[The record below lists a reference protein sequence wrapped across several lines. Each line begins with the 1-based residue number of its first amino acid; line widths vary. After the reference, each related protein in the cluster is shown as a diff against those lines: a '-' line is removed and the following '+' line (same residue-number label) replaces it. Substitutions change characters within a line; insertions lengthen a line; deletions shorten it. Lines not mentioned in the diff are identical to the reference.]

1 MITLSRV
8 FHKNREAFKS
18 GKRYIVNRG
27 GTSSTKTFSILQ
39 LLTDIAR
46 KTELKIDVVGQT
58 VPHLKD
64 GVLTDMPHVCND
76 FGIVFE
82 NYYNKSDKVFKPKGS
97 MNFISIDKIG
107 KALGGR
113 RDILYINEANHIPW
127 AIVEQLMIRTRLAI
141 FIDFN
146 PTSKFWLTEQ
156 VLPVYG
162 DDCVEIL
169 STYKDNTRLEP
180 AIIKAIEAKKG
191 DNNFWRVFGLG
202 EYGRAEGL
210 IFTNYETG
218 CKFNKNIFDQY
229 RHGVDW
235 GFSVDPFAY
244 NRIALDKKNMII
256 YVCDEIHGR
265 NMQNTTTAPMVIDKA
280 GNAPVYCDSSE
291 PKSVSEYCSLGVNAY
306 GAKKGPGSIETGVK
320 YIQRYKVMIHE
331 TCPHTADEFNNYSWK
346 MDRRTGEPLNVPD
359 DNFNHHIDEIRY
371 SLENDMD
378 GGSISG
384 ILML

>member
-1 MITLSRV
+1 MIILSNV
-8 FHKNREAFKS
+8 FHKNRDAFKA
-18 GKRYIVNRG
+18 GVRYIVNRG

-46 KTELKIDVVGQT
+46 KTDMKIDVLGQT

-64 GVLTDMPHVCND
+64 GVLTDMPHVCKG

-82 NYYNKSDKVFKPKGS
+82 NYYNKSEKVFKPKGT

-127 AIVEQLMIRTRLAI
+127 AIVEQLMIRTRIAI

-156 VLPVYG
+156 VEPLYA
-162 DDCVEIL
+162 DDMVEIR
-169 STYKDNTRLEP
+169 STYLDNTELEP
-180 AIIKAIEAKKG
+180 AIVKAIEAKKG

-210 IFTNYETG
+210 IFTDYETN
-218 CKFNKNIFDQY
+218 CMFDKESFDQY

-235 GFSVDPFAY
+235 GFSVDPFSY
-244 NRIALDKKNMII
+244 NRIAIDKKNMII
-256 YVCDEIHGR
+256 YICDEIHGR
-265 NMQNTTTAPMVIDKA
+265 NLQNTVTAPMVIAYA
-280 GNAPVYCDSSE
+280 GYEPVYCDSSE
-291 PKSVSEYCSLGVNAY
+291 PKSVAEYDSLGVNAY
-306 GAKKGPGSIETGVK
+306 SAKKGPGSIETGVK
-320 YIQRYKVMIHE
+320 YIQRYKVKVHSD
-331 TCPHTADEFNNYSWK
+331 CPHTADEFNNYSWK
-346 MDRRTGEPLNVPD
+346 MDRKTGEPLNVPE
-359 DNFNHHIDEIRY
+359 DNFNHHIDGIRY
-371 SLENDMD
+371 ALEGDMSGD
-378 GGSISG
+378 ANISFSFF
-384 ILML
+384 